1 MTELV
6 SIILPVYN
14 QADHIA
20 DIVQDYEQALS
31 NLHKPYELLLV
42 VNGCRDNSLEI
53 CNELAKQHPTIRVIF
68 SEKGGWGLAVKLG
81 IKEAKGDL
89 LCYTNSART
98 NARDLLLCVVYAIT
112 NPGVVIKANRRI
124 RDNWRRRLGSLL
136 YNLECRLLF
145 DLAYWDVNGTPKVFP
160 RSDAKLL
167 ELTSNDD
174 MIDAEFNAV
183 CRAEDY
189 HMLEVPIFAKGR
201 HGGRST
207 TKMKSAIRMYVGA
220 YRLWQARK
228 DIVRKIAVEQQ
239 AE

>member
-1 MTELV
+1 MTQLV

-14 QADHIA
+14 QADHVA
-20 DIVQDYEQALS
+20 EIVQDYEEALTK
-31 NLHKPYELLLV
+31 LQTPHETLLV
-42 VNGCRDNSLEI
+42 VNGCRDNSLDV
-53 CNELAKQHPTIRVIF
+53 CNQLATQYPAVRVVF

-81 IKEAKGDL
+81 IREAKGDL

-98 NARDLLLCVVYAIT
+98 NARDLLLCVLYAVT

-145 DLAYWDVNGTPKVFP
+145 DLAYWDVNGTPKIFP
-160 RSDAKLL
+160 RSDDKLL
-167 ELTSNDD
+167 GLTSNDD
-174 MIDAEFNAV
+174 MIDAEFNAI

-189 HMLEVPIFAKGR
+189 PMLEVPIFAKGR

-207 TKMKSAIRMYVGA
+207 TKMKSALRMYIGA
-220 YRLWQARK
+220 VQLWRARR
-228 DIVRKIAVEQQ
+228 DLVRKIAVDQ
-239 AE
+239 